1 VRSDYAMNFGFIGLG
16 KKEKNMFH
24 SNGDYY
30 YCVYQEEDKTAIIS
44 LQVSL
49 LFTSLD
55 FYMDANG
62 FV

>member
-1 VRSDYAMNFGFIGLG
+1 MNFGFIGLG